1 MVAAAGK
8 IKVAK
13 EWGEKDYE
21 MAHKLN
27 VYEKCLK
34 FTMWLLQRSLDN
46 TEIH

>member
-1 MVAAAGK
+1 MVVAAGK
-8 IKVAK
+8 ELQKSEGK
-13 EWGEKDYE
+13 KDYE